1 MIYIVL
7 HIQCL
12 LPHIIHYR
20 PEVDLDKK
28 VGDGGGRG
36 ELVSCPYPFI
46 QDVLC
51 LQCNTESKGLE
62 MKVTC
67 KSTPPLLSKH
77 QPRCDSYEA
86 SQCNAFIT
94 WFNLSHLVYTAC
106 TLAIQLG
113 CINRSKTLQVSIHIA
128 VVF

>member
-1 MIYIVL
+1 MYMIYFYIVL

-28 VGDGGGRG
+28 VGEEGGRG
-36 ELVSCPYPFI
+36 ELVSFPYPFI

-62 MKVTC
+62 MKATC

-77 QPRCDSYEA
+77 RPRCDSYEV

-94 WFNLSHLVYTAC
+94 
-106 TLAIQLG
+106 
-113 CINRSKTLQVSIHIA
+113 
-128 VVF
+128 